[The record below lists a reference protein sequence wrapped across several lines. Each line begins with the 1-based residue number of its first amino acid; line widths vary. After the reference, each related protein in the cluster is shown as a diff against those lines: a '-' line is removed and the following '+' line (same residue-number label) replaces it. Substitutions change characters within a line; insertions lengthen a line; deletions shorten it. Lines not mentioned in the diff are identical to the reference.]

1 MHWIALQ
8 PLPDVSTAPSSPT
21 TEVLSDP
28 LVALGW
34 WALQYTPKVA
44 QVEDA
49 LVLEVSASER
59 LWGGGAAL
67 CRHIY
72 TQKKP
77 VAQVKY
83 ARGATSLV
91 AIARLG
97 SAAKPR
103 TPPDDLPLHTLLAA
117 GPHLGTL
124 EKIGCTQWGQ
134 LRALPR
140 GGVVRRFG
148 APLLDALDRAYGL
161 KPEVYPWLVLPEV
174 FEAQLELS
182 AQVETAPALL
192 FGASR
197 LLKQLQLWLQLRH
210 RGVLAL
216 ALQWTMD
223 ARRNTATQG
232 ELLLR
237 TAEPTG
243 DMDHLQRLLAENLAR
258 VTLPAPVMYLHL
270 RSVETQP
277 LPGQSESLL
286 PDEQIKGDSL
296 HQMLERLSARL
307 GALDV
312 LQYQAQADHRP
323 EHMQCWSPALNAMQL
338 IASCA
343 FNTGAGGL
351 KGIKNTSGRKTA
363 SSPQGATPGTRANPA
378 QPMPSEAALHPTW
391 LLPTPLK
398 LALRDQQPLYHGPL
412 TLVAGPHRV
421 ESGWWGQG
429 ECALRDYFLARS
441 EHMGLLWIYRD
452 RLMGQGE
459 GAEAGVAANWYL
471 QGVFA

>member
-8 PLPDVSTAPSSPT
+8 PSPDARPAPASPAADP
-21 TEVLSDP
+21 LSDP

-44 QVEDA
+44 QVEGA
-49 LVLEVSASER
+49 VVLEVSASER
-59 LWGGGAAL
+59 LWGGAAAL

-91 AIARLG
+91 AIARL
-97 SAAKPR
+97 SPAATAR
-103 TPPDDLPLHTLLAA
+103 MPPDELPLHTLLAA
-117 GPHLGTL
+117 GPHLATL
-124 EKIGCTQWGQ
+124 EKIGCMHWGQ

-148 APLLDALDRAYGL
+148 TPLLDALDRAYGL
-161 KPEVYPWLVLPEV
+161 RPEVYPWLVLPDV

-192 FGASR
+192 FGATR

-243 DMDHLQRLLAENLAR
+243 DITHLQRLLAENLAH

-270 RSVETQP
+270 RSVETQA
-277 LPGQSESLL
+277 LPGQSDSLL
-286 PDEQIKGDSL
+286 PDAPTQGDSL

-307 GALDV
+307 GAQDV
-312 LQYQAQADHRP
+312 LHYQAQADHRP

-338 IASCA
+338 VASSSG
-343 FNTGAGGL
+343 FTWAGGL
-351 KGIKNTSGRKTA
+351 KGLKTSQNLLPGSK
-363 SSPQGATPGTRANPA
+363 PQPPQTLPHE
-378 QPMPSEAALHPTW
+378 SALHPTW

-398 LALRDQQPLYHGPL
+398 LALHEQQPLYHGPL

-421 ESGWWGQG
+421 ETAWWNPG

-441 EHMGLLWIYRD
+441 EYMGLLWIYRE
-452 RLMGQGE
+452 RLGGQG
-459 GAEAGVAANWYL
+459 GEAGRASEWYL

>member
-8 PLPDVSTAPSSPT
+8 PLPDAPPASATPAADP
-21 TEVLSDP
+21 LSDP

-44 QVEDA
+44 QLEGAV
-49 LVLEVSASER
+49 VLEVSASER

-77 VAQVKY
+77 VALVKH
-83 ARGATSLV
+83 ARGATALV
-91 AIARLG
+91 AIARLNP
-97 SAAKPR
+97 AATPR
-103 TPPDDLPLHTLLAA
+103 MPPDELPLHTLLAA

-124 EKIGCTQWGQ
+124 EKIGCAQWGQ

-148 APLLDALDRAYGL
+148 APLLTALDLAYGL
-161 KPEVYPWLVLPEV
+161 IPEVYPWQVLPDV
-174 FEAQLELS
+174 FEAKLELS
-182 AQVETAPALL
+182 AQVETASALL

-223 ARRNTATQG
+223 ARRNTATHG

-243 DMDHLQRLLAENLAR
+243 DITHLQRLLAENLAR
-258 VTLPAPVMYLHL
+258 VTLPAPVMYLNL
-270 RSVETQP
+270 RSVETQK

-307 GALDV
+307 GAQDV

-323 EHMQCWSPALNAMQL
+323 EHMQCWSPALNATQL
-338 IASCA
+338 VAACA
-343 FNTGAGGL
+343 GGTGARGL
-351 KGIKNTSGRKTA
+351 KGIKNSKNNA
-363 SSPQGATPGTRANPA
+363 NAKPQPFQHVPLD
-378 QPMPSEAALHPTW
+378 AALHPTW

-398 LALRDQQPLYHGPL
+398 LALREQQPLYHGPL

-421 ESGWWGQG
+421 ETGWWGLG

-441 EHMGLLWIYRD
+441 EHMGLLWIYRE
-452 RLMGQGE
+452 RLAGQGE
-459 GAEAGVAANWYL
+459 NAKTSTVLAWYL